1 MISVKSI
8 NKTFKDYKV
17 IDDISLSIHQGIT
30 ALIGK
35 NGSGKSTLLR
45 LISGI
50 YHLDSGEI
58 YIDGYPYTSLEAKK
72 LSFFLSDNP
81 YYFPNGY
88 IKDTYKYYECLFPTD
103 SNVFYQLI
111 DKFSLPLKKRLST
124 FSKGMIKLLFIAL
137 SLSMKSSYLYLD
149 EPLDGIDI
157 VALDEIKKIL
167 ISLYE
172 DKTIII
178 SSHNVDVLKNLADHF
193 IFIKEGKKI
202 LDGTIDDITSDLYK
216 YQIIFTEEID
226 LAAIKKDI
234 PSVVDSKRV
243 GSIYYII
250 SNREI
255 KEANIKY
262 PHSSF
267 INIDVDII
275 EAIKLKIGDTIL

>member
-1 MISVKSI
+1 M
-8 NKTFKDYKV
+8 
-17 IDDISLSIHQGIT
+17 
-30 ALIGK
+30 
-35 NGSGKSTLLR
+35 
-45 LISGI
+45 
-50 YHLDSGEI
+50 
-58 YIDGYPYTSLEAKK
+58 
-72 LSFFLSDNP
+72 
-81 YYFPNGY
+81 
-88 IKDTYKYYECLFPTD
+88 
-103 SNVFYQLI
+103 
-111 DKFSLPLKKRLST
+111 
-124 FSKGMIKLLFIAL
+124 
-137 SLSMKSSYLYLD
+137 
-149 EPLDGIDI
+149 
-157 VALDEIKKIL
+157 
-167 ISLYE
+167 
-172 DKTIII
+172 
-178 SSHNVDVLKNLADHF
+178 DVLKNLADHF